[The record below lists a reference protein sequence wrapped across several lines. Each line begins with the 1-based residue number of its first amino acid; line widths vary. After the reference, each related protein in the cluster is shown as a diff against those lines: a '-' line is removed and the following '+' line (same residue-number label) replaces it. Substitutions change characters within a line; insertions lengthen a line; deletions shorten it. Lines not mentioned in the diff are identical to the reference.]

1 MSEKLE
7 ELRKRRK
14 ELLERISFTEKSRNQ
29 LNRKIGIFLE
39 EYSSKKIDKEEYE
52 RRSSEFLGKR
62 TLKEW
67 HSYYDNYIELCNFHV
82 SKIDRDL
89 KKVRAKTTIKK
100 ALPFIII
107 SLSLIFIL
115 GFFLS
120 LEKEF
125 FFAP

>member
-67 HSYYDNYIELCNFHV
+67 HFYYDNYIH
-82 SKIDRDL
+82 SH
-89 KKVRAKTTIKK
+89 
-100 ALPFIII
+100 
-107 SLSLIFIL
+107 LSL
-115 GFFLS
+115 
-120 LEKEF
+120 
-125 FFAP
+125 